1 MDLNPETMGL
11 KKIPCNEDDLSLC
24 YAPSADPVQQPNICF
39 SKWPLDW
46 YYVQSN
52 ICALERQSSS
62 VSVNATSTDCAKD
75 TESEFDMDI
84 AIPHDLVPGT
94 MDDVTLYP
102 NRNPIIDL
110 PFTSKSAYW
119 DWMFLSS
126 NMITESKDISTK
138 YSFLSKETNHF
149 KSDGASK
156 AKTKPK
162 KSTQPPAF
170 TSADLADYLFSGRR
184 AAESDSQTF
193 DHGAQ
198 QAKTEKH
205 VRFFKENAHDK
216 HFIPIPVDPLR
227 GEENWLEWVGAMQ
240 MLFIQHGIWEVV
252 INDIK
257 PLAAYHPLH
266 IWYQRMRDCAVGLI
280 YANVSAPLRKHVC
293 FLNAVAENDSDV
305 LMVHLYAHYGGS
317 IGPQAQP
324 H

>member
-1 MDLNPETMGL
+1 
-11 KKIPCNEDDLSLC
+11 
-24 YAPSADPVQQPNICF
+24 
-39 SKWPLDW
+39 
-46 YYVQSN
+46 
-52 ICALERQSSS
+52 
-62 VSVNATSTDCAKD
+62 
-75 TESEFDMDI
+75 
-84 AIPHDLVPGT
+84 

-126 NMITESKDISTK
+126 NMITEPKDISTK

-156 AKTKPK
+156 AKKKPK

-227 GEENWLEWVGAMQ
+227 GEENWLEWLGAMQ
-240 MLFIQHGIWEVV
+240 MLFISMASGKLSSMISSLWPLITRCTSGISAFATVLSV
-252 INDIK
+252 LFT
-257 PLAAYHPLH
+257 PMSLRRCASTFASSMLLL
-266 IWYQRMRDCAVGLI
+266 RMI
-280 YANVSAPLRKHVC
+280 
-293 FLNAVAENDSDV
+293 
-305 LMVHLYAHYGGS
+305 LMF
-317 IGPQAQP
+317 
-324 H
+324 